1 MSDGRSGVSEYEE
14 RACYCDSR
22 QCDICTP
29 DAPPRGDLFAAAQ
42 TLAAD
47 NARLCGIVIAADALA
62 RALRY
67 HLVVADDRSCQE
79 MIRAADAFDVVR
91 QGH

>member
-1 MSDGRSGVSEYEE
+1 MSDE
-14 RACYCDSR
+14 RECYCDSR

-47 NARLCGIVIAADALA
+47 NARLCGIVIAADKLAETVDRVLRGAGYNDGLNAALEA
-62 RALRY
+62 Y
-67 HLVVADDRSCQE
+67 K
-79 MIRAADAFDVVR
+79 VVR
-91 QGH
+91 SGH